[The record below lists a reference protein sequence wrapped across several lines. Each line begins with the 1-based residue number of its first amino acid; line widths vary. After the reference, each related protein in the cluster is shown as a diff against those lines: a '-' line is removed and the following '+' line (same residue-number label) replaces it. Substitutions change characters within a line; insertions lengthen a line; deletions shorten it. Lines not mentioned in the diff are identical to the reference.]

1 MVRRLP
7 PLNGLRVF
15 EVAARNLSFTRA
27 AGELCVTTA
36 AVSHQIK
43 QLEEFLGLKLFERRN
58 NQLQLTSAGE
68 NYLPRVRDAFRA
80 LQQATDLLLDD
91 KTIVLR
97 AAVPPAFGAKWL
109 VPRLYRFF
117 NQHPDIRVEVSTDP
131 VRDHHAYDVV
141 IDDRQVDARDLTVER
156 FASTGFFPVCS
167 PAVQATL
174 KTPNDLA
181 GHTLLHERGA
191 QRLSHHPGWQQWLDE
206 AGASNVDASRGPG
219 FSDASMTLQ
228 AAIDG
233 QGVALGQ
240 RLLVEYDI
248 AAGRLVKP
256 LPVEVSLRLS
266 YYLIFPPA
274 ALEKAGFAAFRN
286 WLIAEA
292 LRD

>member
-1 MVRRLP
+1 MARRLP

-15 EVAARNLSFTRA
+15 EVAARNLSFTKA
-27 AGELCVTTA
+27 ANELCVTNA

-58 NQLQLTSAGE
+58 NQLLLTSAGE

-91 KTIVLR
+91 KTVLLR
-97 AAVPPAFGAKWL
+97 VAVPPTFGAKWL

-117 NQHPDIRVEVSTDP
+117 NQHPDIRVEVSTEP
-131 VRDHHAYDVV
+131 VRDYHSYDVV
-141 IDDRQVDARDLTVER
+141 IDDRQVDARDLVVER
-156 FASTGFFPVCS
+156 FASTSFFPVCS
-167 PAVQATL
+167 PVLQTTL
-174 KTPNDLA
+174 KTPQDLA
-181 GHTLLHERGA
+181 GQTLLHERGA
-191 QRLSHHPGWQQWLDE
+191 QRLSHHATWQQWLDE
-206 AGASNVDASRGPG
+206 VGARGVDASHGTG
-219 FSDASMTLQ
+219 FSDAMMTLQ

-240 RLLVEYDI
+240 RILVEYDI

-266 YYLIFPPA
+266 YYLIFPPDS
-274 ALEKAGFAAFRN
+274 LEKAGFAAFRN